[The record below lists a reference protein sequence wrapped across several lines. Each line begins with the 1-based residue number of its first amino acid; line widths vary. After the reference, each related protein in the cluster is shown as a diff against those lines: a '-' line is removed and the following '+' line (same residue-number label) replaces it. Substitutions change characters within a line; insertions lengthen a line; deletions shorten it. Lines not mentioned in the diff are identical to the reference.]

1 MDPRS
6 RPGPRRSYGG
16 RSAMEPPIAR
26 PKRGLPFLFGMM
38 AVGILATTT
47 VFLLPAIKKPAPS
60 PTARASGTTART
72 IDYQLRGS
80 GQPVTVRL
88 EVAADPPSRTRG
100 LSGRRSVPPNT
111 GMVFLYPVDTTGGF
125 WMKDTLVPLSIAYV
139 AVDGRV
145 IGVREMPPCRTDP
158 CPSYEPGG
166 AYRYAVELPAG
177 AFRAAGVD
185 RGDRVVPEDPA
196 SLPVAS

>member
-1 MDPRS
+1 MDPRT
-6 RPGPRRSYGG
+6 RPGPRRSHGG
-16 RSAMEPPIAR
+16 RSAPEPMTR

-60 PTARASGTTART
+60 PTAQASGTGALT

-125 WMKDTLVPLSIAYV
+125 WMKDTLVPLSIAFV
-139 AVDGRV
+139 ASNGQVV
-145 IGVREMPPCRTDP
+145 STNEMVPCQADP
-158 CPSYEPGG
+158 CPVYQP
-166 AYRYAVELPAG
+166 ARPYRYAVELPAD
-177 AFRAAGVD
+177 ALAAAGIGPGALVLPLRAD
-185 RGDRVVPEDPA
+185 LLPEA
-196 SLPVAS
+196 T

>member
-1 MDPRS
+1 MDPRT

-16 RSAMEPPIAR
+16 RSAPEPMTR

-60 PTARASGTTART
+60 PTAQASGTGALT

-100 LSGRRSVPPNT
+100 LSGRRSVAPNT
-111 GMVFLYPVDTTGGF
+111 GMVFLYPVDTAGGF
-125 WMKDTLVPLSIAYV
+125 WMKDTLVPLSIAFV
-139 AVDGRV
+139 ASNGQVV
-145 IGVREMPPCRTDP
+145 STNEMVPCQADP
-158 CPSYEPGG
+158 CPVYQPPRP
-166 AYRYAVELPAG
+166 YRYAVELPAG
-177 AFRAAGVD
+177 ALAAAGIGPGALVLPLRAD
-185 RGDRVVPEDPA
+185 LLPA
-196 SLPVAS
+196 AT

>member
-1 MDPRS
+1 MDPRT

-16 RSAMEPPIAR
+16 RSAPEPMTR

-60 PTARASGTTART
+60 PTAQASGTGALT

-125 WMKDTLVPLSIAYV
+125 WMKDTLVPLSIAFV
-139 AVDGRV
+139 AFNGQVV
-145 IGVREMPPCRTDP
+145 STNEMVPCQADP
-158 CPSYEPGG
+158 CPVYQP
-166 AYRYAVELPAG
+166 AKPYRYAVELPAG
-177 AFRAAGVD
+177 ALAAAGIGPGALVLPLRAD
-185 RGDRVVPEDPA
+185 LLPA
-196 SLPVAS
+196 AT

>member
-1 MDPRS
+1 MDPRT
-6 RPGPRRSYGG
+6 RPGPRRSHGG
-16 RSAMEPPIAR
+16 RSAPEPMTR

-60 PTARASGTTART
+60 PTAQASGTGALT
-72 IDYQLRGS
+72 IDYQLRGT

-100 LSGRRSVPPNT
+100 LSGRRSVAPNT

-125 WMKDTLVPLSIAYV
+125 WMKDTLVPLSIAFV
-139 AVDGRV
+139 ASNGQVV
-145 IGVREMPPCRTDP
+145 STNEMVPCQADP
-158 CPSYEPGG
+158 CPVYQPPRP
-166 AYRYAVELPAG
+166 YRYAVELPAG
-177 AFRAAGVD
+177 ALAAAGIGPGALVLPLRAD
-185 RGDRVVPEDPA
+185 LLPA
-196 SLPVAS
+196 AT

>member
-6 RPGPRRSYGG
+6 RPGPRRGYGG
-16 RSAMEPPIAR
+16 WSAPEPAVR

-72 IDYQLRGS
+72 IDYQLRGARP
-80 GQPVTVRL
+80 PVTVRL
-88 EVAADPPSRTRG
+88 EVAADPASRTRG
-100 LSGRRSVPPNT
+100 LSGRRSVPPGT

-125 WMKDTLVPLSIAYV
+125 WMKDTLVPLSIAFV
-139 AVDGRV
+139 ATNGQVV
-145 IGVREMPPCRTDP
+145 ATNEMVPCQADP
-158 CPSYEPGG
+158 CPVYRP
-166 AYRYAVELPAG
+166 ARPYRYAVELPAG
-177 AFRAAGVD
+177 ALAAAGVGPGSLVLPLQAD
-185 RGDRVVPEDPA
+185 RLPA
-196 SLPVAS
+196 AT

>member
-6 RPGPRRSYGG
+6 RPAPRRGYGG
-16 RSAMEPPIAR
+16 RSAPEPMVR

-60 PTARASGTTART
+60 PTARASGSTALT
-72 IDYQLRGS
+72 VDYQVRGS
-80 GQPVTVRL
+80 GPPVTVRL
-88 EVAADPPSRTRG
+88 EVAADPASRSRG

-125 WMKDTLVPLSIAYV
+125 WMKDTLVPLSIAFV
-139 AVDGRV
+139 AANGQVV
-145 IGVREMPPCRTDP
+145 STNEMVPCQADP
-158 CPSYEPGG
+158 CPVYQP
-166 AYRYAVELPAG
+166 ARPYRYAVELPAG
-177 AFRAAGVD
+177 ALAAAGVGPGSLVLPLQAN
-185 RGDRVVPEDPA
+185 RLPA
-196 SLPVAS
+196 AS

>member
-1 MDPRS
+1 MDPRT

-16 RSAMEPPIAR
+16 RSAPEPMTR

-60 PTARASGTTART
+60 PTAQASGTGALT

-100 LSGRRSVPPNT
+100 LSGRRSVAPNT

-125 WMKDTLVPLSIAYV
+125 WMKDTLVPLSIAFV
-139 AVDGRV
+139 ASNGQVV
-145 IGVREMPPCRTDP
+145 STNEMVPCQADP
-158 CPSYEPGG
+158 CPVYQP
-166 AYRYAVELPAG
+166 ARPYRYAVELTAG
-177 AFRAAGVD
+177 ALAAAGIGPGALVLPLRAD
-185 RGDRVVPEDPA
+185 LLPA
-196 SLPVAS
+196 AT